1 MQTHLALW
9 LTAAAVALGGC
20 ESYFD
25 HPAADATTTDDAG
38 YAQFAGVGV
47 GKSCTAT
54 TDCRLGLACTS
65 GTCQAV
71 GKTPADGA
79 CLLSAECASG
89 LQCGWAGFCVPAG
102 SGDVGTECSST
113 SSCKSGL
120 FCNLMSLSGVCT
132 AQSSSAGDLGVAC
145 THSVDCMNG
154 LICSPARH
162 VCVPGSLTLNPDLY
176 PGVEC
181 NDDGEAAAPFQA
193 VVEMPGDGTYTDF
206 YTLPFPNDLLKK
218 NGHIDVSKHPSP
230 GDGFV
235 GFDAIA
241 GVKTEIGKEMTGFGL
256 STAIYM
262 RFTRPLDQSTLS
274 TDGASASV
282 RLMDLTTGQQIA
294 PLIATF
300 HADRN
305 KYICRNWLYVH
316 TRWSEL
322 LTPGHTYALVVTDGA
337 RPDSKLVS
345 GDTTPV
351 LAPYL
356 KMLTAD
362 AAPTDA
368 TQKPAWDTYLPLR
381 TWLKGPGAGVAPHLL
396 GATQF
401 TTWEP
406 RTWTQQLAT
415 AASSALAP
423 TIKDNQWTLCE
434 AGTNSPCADPAF
446 AGPGVDQRQCP
457 AQPSPDYYELH
468 ARINLPMYQE
478 GTLPYQGDGSGGNLY
493 LGADGKPAPHD
504 FKPVCMAVTI
514 PKNVPMPAN
523 GWPLIV
529 MAHGTGGC
537 MRSMADSFG
546 SQVSAIQAPNGQ
558 TVHYATLGIDQ
569 PMHFDRRG
577 PGVTTDPGPLFYNF
591 ANPKAA
597 RGNFYQ
603 GAADN
608 YSLFRWAKSFA
619 GTVPGPAKTAM
630 NLKFDWNTFVFFGH
644 SQGSTTGPMFLPYQ
658 SDPPLVGTILSG
670 CGGSLPYGLLGK
682 KLPYDASVGLRI
694 GMQEM
699 SLDEEHPALNLL
711 QYYFEASDP
720 LLYAPQIAW
729 QPAQGK
735 GIHVL
740 HSYGRNDGDK
750 DPTKPVHMSFEPG
763 DPHSGDSY
771 TPAWTSRIFA
781 AALHGVAAQDVDPPP
796 SWFDAMLDLG
806 ETVTTSFPI
815 ANNLN
820 GKTVV
825 TIQALN
831 DAANA
836 FSGQPYNGHFIMFD
850 DKTIQRQGMTFLAT
864 LAQGAPAVVK

>member
-1 MQTHLALW
+1 MRTLLAFW
-9 LTAAAVALGGC
+9 LVALAAGLAGC

-25 HPAADATTTDDAG
+25 HPADDAATTDDAG
-38 YAQFAGVGV
+38 YTQFSGAGVG
-47 GKSCTAT
+47 KACAT
-54 TDCRLGLACTS
+54 TADCRLGLACES
-65 GTCQAV
+65 GVCKAV
-71 GKTPADGA
+71 GVTPANGT
-79 CLLSAECASG
+79 CLLSAECAAG

-102 SGDVGTECSST
+102 TGDVGTECSSS
-113 SSCKSGL
+113 SSCMSGL

-132 AQSSSAGDLGVAC
+132 AQSASAGDLGATC
-145 THSVDCMNG
+145 AHSSDCMNG
-154 LICSPARH
+154 LICSSARKI
-162 VCVPGSLTLNPDLY
+162 CVPGSLTLNPDLY

-181 NDDGEAAAPFQA
+181 DEDGDAAAPFQA
-193 VVEMPGDGTYTDF
+193 VVEMPADGTYTDF
-206 YTLPFPNDLLKK
+206 YTLPFPNDLLKV
-218 NGHIDVSKHPSP
+218 NGHIDVSKHPAP
-230 GDGFV
+230 GVGFV

-241 GVKTEIGKEMTGFGL
+241 GVKAEIGNEMTGFGL

-262 RFTRPLDQSTLS
+262 RFTRPLDQTTLS
-274 TDGASASV
+274 TAGPSASV
-282 RLMDLTTGQQIA
+282 QLIDLTTGQQIG
-294 PLIATF
+294 PLTATF
-300 HADRN
+300 HAARN
-305 KYICRNWLYVH
+305 KYICANWLYVH
-316 TRWSEL
+316 TAWSQL
-322 LTPGHTYALVVTDGA
+322 LTPGHTYALVVTDAA
-337 RPDSKLVS
+337 RPDPALVS
-345 GDTTPV
+345 GTTTPTV
-351 LAPYL
+351 APYL
-356 KMLTAD
+356 QMLTA
-362 AAPTDA
+362 ATAPTDA
-368 TQKPAWDTYLPLR
+368 TQKPAWDTYKPLR
-381 TWLKGPGAGVAPHLL
+381 TWLGGAGASVAPHLL

-415 AASSALAP
+415 AASTALAP

-434 AGTNSPCADPAF
+434 AGTKSPCADPAF

-468 ARINLPMYQE
+468 ARINLPMYQD
-478 GTLPYQGDGSGGNLY
+478 GTLPFQGAGSGGNLY
-493 LGADGKPAPHD
+493 LGADGKPTPHD
-504 FKPVCMAVTI
+504 FKAVCMAVTI

-537 MRSMADSFG
+537 MRSMAESFG
-546 SQVSAIQAPNGQ
+546 TQVSAIHAPNGQ

-591 ANPKAA
+591 ANPVAA

-608 YSLFRWAKSFA
+608 YTLFRWAKTFSGTPDPKVGKVSFDA
-619 GTVPGPAKTAM
+619 S
-630 NLKFDWNTFVFFGH
+630 TFVFFGH

-658 SDPPLVGTILSG
+658 SDPPLAGTILSG

-694 GMQEM
+694 GLQEM
-699 SLDEEHPALNLL
+699 ALDEEHPALNLL

-740 HSYGRNDGDK
+740 HSYGHGDN
-750 DPTKPVHMSFEPG
+750 
-763 DPHSGDSY
+763 Y
-771 TPAWTSRIFA
+771 TPPATSRVFA
-781 AALHGVAAQDVDPPP
+781 GALHGEAAQDTVPPA

-806 ETVTTSFPI
+806 EAVVTAFPI

-820 GKTVV
+820 ANGKPLTVV
-825 TIQALN
+825 TVQALN
-831 DAANA
+831 DPADAIVPGTA
-836 FSGQPYNGHFIMFD
+836 YDGHFIMFD
-850 DKTIQRQGMTFLAT
+850 DKVIQNQGMQFLAT
-864 LAQGAPAVVK
+864 LAQGAPIIVK